1 MSLLTRAAD
10 LTYSFRF
17 LTLLVTPFEETNAY
31 KLGVIDETG
40 KRINKN
46 SPLSHDQ
53 KAAYNSFHKLVF
65 NIKKLLAKV
74 PGGSS
79 RIASYAAALYLLKD
93 NYSFSDKKLRSILQ
107 ECGYTTDDI
116 LAENNQWFVLP
127 DKMLSP
133 GVYKLK
139 DDKVLSENHDD
150 VYAKDK
156 IKVEPDCYPVGD
168 IFGLDIYQA
177 THIRTN
183 KTVHIAV
190 GELLK

>member
-17 LTLLVTPFEETNAY
+17 LTLLVTPFEETNAF
-31 KLGVIDETG
+31 KLGIIDENG
-40 KRINKN
+40 KRNKN
-46 SPLSHDQ
+46 VPLTTSEM
-53 KAAYNSFHKLVF
+53 KSVYTSFHKLVF
-65 NIKKLLAKV
+65 NIKKLLAKF

-93 NYSFSDKKLRSILQ
+93 NYNFSDKKLQSILDH
-107 ECGYTTDDI
+107 CGYTTDDI
-116 LAENNQWFVLP
+116 LAENTQWFVLP

-133 GVYKLK
+133 GVYALK

-156 IKVEPDCYPVGD
+156 VKVEDNSYPVGD
-168 IFGLDIYQA
+168 IFGLDIYKA

-183 KTVHIAV
+183 KTVHVAV